1 MAIEQK
7 YYFIHYQYVFS
18 DSMDNVKITPYFDV
32 IKEHPLMWA
41 FSCQIGEICL
51 INWQE
56 ITVEEYNIK
65 RFVWLS
71 RKSDKTD
78 AELTELASIKIP

>member
-1 MAIEQK
+1 MAIEPK
-7 YYFIHYQYVFS
+7 SYFIHYQSIVRDGYG
-18 DSMDNVKITPYFDV
+18 NVRITPYFDV
-32 IKEHPLMWA
+32 IKGHPLMWA

-51 INWQE
+51 INYHE

-65 RFVWLS
+65 RFVWL
-71 RKSDKTD
+71 RKKNDKTD